1 MSGKTILLPSLL
13 SAPFDRL
20 GESVQLMQSAGASV
34 FHFDVMDGHFVPN
47 ITIGPLVLD
56 SLKKLANCYFDV
68 HLMVTN
74 PSQQIKWFDRQNVRS
89 LSIHI
94 ETPSDIKQDLQ
105 WIRDSGKRSGVA
117 LNPPTPVEKLKP
129 LMPYVDQ
136 ILVMSVY
143 PGFPGQTFLN
153 ESLAKIE
160 ALAELRE
167 REGLSYLIQVDGGI
181 NEETMRWVNDAGADE
196 IVSGNTIFSAANP
209 AGAFQRLSGLL
220 QEWSLASKAHS
231 A

>member
-1 MSGKTILLPSLL
+1 MNARAILLPSLL

-20 GESVQLMQSAGASV
+20 GESVHNLHNAGASV

-56 SLKKLANCYFDV
+56 SLNIPGCVFDV

-74 PSQQIKWFDRQNVRS
+74 PSRQIKWFHHENVRS

-94 ETPSDIKQDLQ
+94 ETSSDIKKDLE
-105 WIRDSGKRSGVA
+105 WIRENGKRSGVA
-117 LNPPTPVEKLKP
+117 LNPPTTLDKLNP
-129 LMPYVDQ
+129 LLPYVDQ

-143 PGFPGQTFLN
+143 PGFPGQTFLH
-153 ESLAKIE
+153 ESLSKIE

-167 REGLSYLIQVDGGI
+167 REGLSFLIQVDGGI
-181 NEETMRWVNDAGADE
+181 NEETLRWVNDAGADE
-196 IVSGNTIFSAANP
+196 IVSGNTIFSAQNP
-209 AGAFQRLSGLL
+209 ADAFKRLSGLL
-220 QEWSLASKAHS
+220 QEWTFSAKAHS

>member
-1 MSGKTILLPSLL
+1 MSCKTILLPSLL

-20 GESVQLMQSAGASV
+20 GESVQNMKSAGASV

-56 SLKKLANCYFDV
+56 SLKNIPDCAFDV

-74 PSQQIKWFDRQNVRS
+74 PSRQIKWFDRENVRS

-94 ETPSDIKQDLQ
+94 ETSSDIKQDLQ

-117 LNPPTPVEKLKP
+117 LNPPTTVEKVHP
-129 LMPYVDQ
+129 LLPYVDQ

-181 NEETMRWVNDAGADE
+181 NEETMRWVNNAGADE
-196 IVSGNTIFSAANP
+196 IVSGNTIFSDPNP
-209 AGAFQRLSGLL
+209 ANAFQRLSGLL
-220 QEWSLASKAHS
+220 KEWSLAAKAHS